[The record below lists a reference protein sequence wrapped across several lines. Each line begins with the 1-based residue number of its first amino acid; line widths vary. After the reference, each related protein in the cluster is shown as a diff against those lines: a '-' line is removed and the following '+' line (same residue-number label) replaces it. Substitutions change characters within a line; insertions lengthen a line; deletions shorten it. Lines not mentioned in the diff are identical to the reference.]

1 MRKSKEGII
10 MDTEEKAVDTRPAEA
25 EKKPVKAE
33 KKSADAKKNAKKNN
47 RIGRPPAIVYYP
59 AYFFVTLWY
68 RLRYNIHVD
77 RKALAGRKGPA
88 IVIAPHVSGK
98 DHILVS
104 MGIFPRR
111 PTFVLSEHFMTGKLR
126 GVLEFMRTISKKMFC
141 PDTRA
146 VVKIIRSAREGNTV
160 VLFPEGRLTWYG
172 RSLEVTDGTAEL
184 IRQLG
189 VDVFTVTSSGA
200 GMTFPKWAKFVRRGR
215 IDVKTELLI
224 DGSGARSMTA
234 DAIDSLIRPA
244 LRHDEEKALPGV
256 TFRTKDTTAGLDGIL
271 WVCPSCGASEAGVL
285 ETSGGHIRCTRCG
298 LDCTADA
305 HGRISGLPEGLAP
318 GISISTVADWY
329 EYCASTVDISVPLV
343 MPVSVSA
350 TDAEGFMRRDI
361 GLATLT
367 VTSDTVSVEGQIDG
381 EEVSLSAPAS
391 KITAFPIT
399 VGDHI
404 DIYFG
409 GRLFLLSPIPDGRA
423 AIIPVAYLD
432 RVTAA
437 RKVAQEVIQ

>member
-1 MRKSKEGII
+1 MRKSREGII
-10 MDTEEKAVDTRPAEA
+10 MDTEEKAVDTRPAGA
-25 EKKPVKAE
+25 EKKPEKAE
-33 KKSADAKKNAKKNN
+33 KKNAKKKS

-98 DHILVS
+98 DHILVP

-146 VVKIIRSAREGNTV
+146 VVKIIRAAREGNTV

-172 RSLEVTDGTAEL
+172 RSLEVTEGTAEL

-200 GMTFPKWAKFVRRGR
+200 GKTFPKWAKYVRRGR
-215 IDVKTELLI
+215 IDIKTELLI
-224 DGSGARSMTA
+224 DGENARSMTA
-234 DAIDSLIRPA
+234 AQIDALIRPA

-256 TFRTKDTTAGLDGIL
+256 TFRTRDTSAGLDGIL
-271 WVCPSCGASEAGVL
+271 WVCPVCGASEAGVL

-298 LDCTADA
+298 LDCTVDA
-305 HGRISGLPEGLAP
+305 HGRVSGLPDGAA
-318 GISISTVADWY
+318 GISTVSDWY

-350 TDAEGFMRRDI
+350 TDADGFICRDI

-367 VTSDTVSVEGQIDG
+367 VTSDTVSVEGRIDG
-381 EEVSLSAPAS
+381 EDMTLSAPAA
-391 KITAFPIT
+391 KVTAFPVT

-437 RKVAQEVIQ
+437 RKAAAAHEVIQ